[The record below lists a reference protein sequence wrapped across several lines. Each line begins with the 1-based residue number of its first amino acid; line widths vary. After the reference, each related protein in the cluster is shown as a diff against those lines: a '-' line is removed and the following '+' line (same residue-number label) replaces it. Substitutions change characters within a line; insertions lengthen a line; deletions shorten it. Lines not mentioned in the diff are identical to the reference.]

1 MKTTRKFGAISFV
14 ARSDGRYVVAG
25 KVAANNIAGAIGR
38 AGDLQET
45 LIKELTPRVGAVA
58 FEFVGGGQ
66 GNATERIRL
75 SKFGNVPDDRAIC
88 AAIEAALE
96 SSAISETEA
105 APEVR
110 VRNHLAP
117 TARRAG

>member
-58 FEFVGGGQ
+58 F
-66 GNATERIRL
+66 
-75 SKFGNVPDDRAIC
+75 
-88 AAIEAALE
+88 
-96 SSAISETEA
+96 
-105 APEVR
+105 
-110 VRNHLAP
+110 
-117 TARRAG
+117 

>member
-25 KVAANNIAGAIGR
+25 QVAANNIAGAIGR

-58 FEFVGGGQ
+58 FEFIGDNQSTANV
-66 GNATERIRL
+66 RL
-75 SKFGNVPDDRAIC
+75 SKFGNVPDDGAIYS
-88 AAIEAALE
+88 AIEAALE